1 MAYSSV
7 QNYKEQAIKTMTSG
21 ELLILLL
28 NEATKNLRASTIM
41 FDEGNMEA
49 FETCLLRSKDIFFY
63 LSNILDMQY
72 EISDDLHE
80 IYGFIC
86 NEIMKAGFKKD
97 KKPIEEVLPLV
108 EDLRITWIEANKI
121 TTKENA

>member
-21 ELLILLL
+21 ELLVLLL
-28 NEATKNLRASTIM
+28 NEATKNLKTAIM
-41 FDEGNMEA
+41 VLNDGNMGV
-49 FETCLLRSKDIFFY
+49 FETCLRRSKDIFFY
-63 LSNILDMQY
+63 LGNILDMQY
-72 EISDDLHE
+72 EVSDDLLAL
-80 IYGFIC
+80 YGFIG
-86 NEIMKAGFKKD
+86 NEIMKAEFKKD
-97 KKPIEEVLPLV
+97 KKPIEEILPLV